1 MKYYIVRNGE
11 PFGPL
16 EKQDL
21 LSYGTTRESDIWHEG
36 LPQWVKASTIPEL
49 ADLFEESAFGAYTE
63 VGQAG
68 AFPPPPRPAQPEF
81 IPHTNWLPW
90 AVLATVLGFMS
101 SCIGMVFGIVAIVQA
116 NKANRY
122 YAEGVQIAGDSANST
137 AKTMTIIGLVIAVIG
152 LLYSIYL
159 VSTGDFTQ
167 LIEILDKLD

>member
-1 MKYYIVRNGE
+1 
-11 PFGPL
+11 
-16 EKQDL
+16 
-21 LSYGTTRESDIWHEG
+21 
-36 LPQWVKASTIPEL
+36 
-49 ADLFEESAFGAYTE
+49 
-63 VGQAG
+63 
-68 AFPPPPRPAQPEF
+68 
-81 IPHTNWLPW
+81 
-90 AVLATVLGFMS
+90 MS

>member
-68 AFPPPPRPAQPEF
+68 AFPPPPRHAQPEY

>member
-1 MKYYIVRNGE
+1 
-11 PFGPL
+11 
-16 EKQDL
+16 
-21 LSYGTTRESDIWHEG
+21 
-36 LPQWVKASTIPEL
+36 VKASTIPEL